1 MVSFESDSEADL
13 TAKDAQI
20 SALLLQ
26 INELHMSQGKVA
38 FLEKEM
44 AGRDVKHAAAIA
56 LKVCVEFS
64 LARRSGIRTDKQIRV
79 HKNTPTLTLKG
90 TSTGQ

>member
-1 MVSFESDSEADL
+1 M

-64 LARRSGIRTDKQIRV
+64 LARRSGIKQRNACT
-79 HKNTPTLTLKG
+79 HTLKG
-90 TSTGQ
+90 TSMANE

>member
-1 MVSFESDSEADL
+1 M

-20 SALLLQ
+20 SALLLR
-26 INELHMSQGKVA
+26 INELQGQLQMSQGKVA
-38 FLEKEM
+38 LLEKEM